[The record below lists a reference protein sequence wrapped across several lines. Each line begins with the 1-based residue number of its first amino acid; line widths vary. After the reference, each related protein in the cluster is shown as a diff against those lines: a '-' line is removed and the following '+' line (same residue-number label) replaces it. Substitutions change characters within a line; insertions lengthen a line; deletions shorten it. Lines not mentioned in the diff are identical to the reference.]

1 MVYNRFHTIIH
12 TNQLDRWQEY
22 RDLRIRALRDIPQA
36 FLDDPENAENW
47 PAEEWQ
53 KRMENMYFA
62 EEEGKWVGMI
72 GSYQEPKSKLQHI
85 ANVVSFFVLPESRGQ
100 GIGKALLSRVIE
112 DAKKKKTIK
121 KLQLGVVTTQEFAQQ
136 LYLSLGFVKI
146 GEQKYAVKVGEEY
159 FDEYLMEMYL

>member
-1 MVYNRFHTIIH
+1 MIIH

-121 KLQLGVVTTQEFAQQ
+121 KLKPKKLNLKKTPKKALKKTRHLLQTTIQQ
-136 LYLSLGFVKI
+136 LKLL
-146 GEQKYAVKVGEEY
+146 
-159 FDEYLMEMYL
+159 